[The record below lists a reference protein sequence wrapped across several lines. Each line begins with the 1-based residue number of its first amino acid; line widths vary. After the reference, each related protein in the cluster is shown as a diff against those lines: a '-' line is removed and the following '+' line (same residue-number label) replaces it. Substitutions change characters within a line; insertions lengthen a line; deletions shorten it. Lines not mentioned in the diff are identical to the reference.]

1 MGRLPWNLYQAKG
14 SLLEASRKQYYGT
27 SFWEEFYFE
36 ANWQGDM
43 RRAQTRVFDL
53 GFSQTLCVCG
63 GCVRW
68 QKCWWSR
75 FKLMGFGLCPFMI
88 GYGWSFNLGSSRT
101 DSPSLLKGF
110 WHSSS
115 SHVLILWFPG
125 GGMET
130 EFFGSYLR
138 SNILPLCLLWL
149 PSTEAEGGSA
159 ARWGRVLGERP
170 VLVGCWQ
177 PPSCRLQLYSE
188 SNGNPLKNFR

>member
-1 MGRLPWNLYQAKG
+1 
-14 SLLEASRKQYYGT
+14 
-27 SFWEEFYFE
+27 
-36 ANWQGDM
+36 
-43 RRAQTRVFDL
+43 
-53 GFSQTLCVCG
+53 
-63 GCVRW
+63 
-68 QKCWWSR
+68 
-75 FKLMGFGLCPFMI
+75 
-88 GYGWSFNLGSSRT
+88 
-101 DSPSLLKGF
+101 
-110 WHSSS
+110 
-115 SHVLILWFPG
+115 
-125 GGMET
+125 MET